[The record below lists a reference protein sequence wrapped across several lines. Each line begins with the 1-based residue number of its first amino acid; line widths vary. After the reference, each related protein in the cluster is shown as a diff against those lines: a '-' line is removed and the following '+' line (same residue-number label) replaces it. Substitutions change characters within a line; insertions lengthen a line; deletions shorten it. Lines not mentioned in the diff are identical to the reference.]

1 MCIQRTQYSCRHTN
15 LRQLP
20 CGDFK
25 KVKQG
30 RSFFGFKPAAIVPC
44 HRRYDWSLDEL
55 CPKCR
60 ILQEQVR
67 EAWKLGSLS
76 GYATPASSP
85 RSLSVQDS
93 TPRECHQSPTPVRT
107 TRALRPDSYYE
118 PGLNA
123 GVANLPGHYEVS
135 APFDQAARGPRPYSY
150 YDPAANALAGNLPG
164 HYEVSAPVS
173 HTARGSRPD
182 SYHDPAVNA
191 IAGNLPGHYEVSTSA
206 QLTVPSQRQS
216 TRSVPDQTPSRNNR
230 SHTASPPVAM
240 LSRQHRGPQ
249 PAPVS
254 ALSSYPGNYAQGD
267 GAVSPV
273 SSEECGSR
281 LVSPL
286 SDAGDV
292 GAQFWQQKSG
302 PQYYGASRHEHICV
316 DSVLSIHHVNGY
328 GDSSSDPKAHD
339 LDLAAVTT
347 GLSRMIPGEEAG
359 TRMSEPVALRAKTS
373 LRHFQVRGE

>member
-30 RSFFGFKPAAIVPC
+30 RGFFSFKPAAIVPC
-44 HRRYDWSLDEL
+44 HRRYDWNLDEL

-60 ILQEQVR
+60 MLQQQVR

-76 GYATPASSP
+76 GYPTPASSP
-85 RSLSVQDS
+85 RSLSIQDS
-93 TPRECHQSPTPVRT
+93 TPREIQQPSTPVRT
-107 TRALRPDSYYE
+107 THALRPDSYYE

-123 GVANLPGHYEVS
+123 SVANLPGHYEVS
-135 APFDQAARGPRPYSY
+135 APVVQAARGTRPYSY
-150 YDPAANALAGNLPG
+150 YDPAVNALAGNLPG

-182 SYHDPAVNA
+182 SYYDPAVNA
-191 IAGNLPGHYEVSTSA
+191 FTGNLPSHYEVSTSA
-206 QLTVPSQRQS
+206 HLTVPSQLQS
-216 TRSVPDQTPSRNNR
+216 MRLAPDQTPSQYNR
-230 SHTASPPVAM
+230 SHTASPPVAT

-254 ALSSYPGNYAQGD
+254 ALSSYPGNYAQG
-267 GAVSPV
+267 GGEVSPV
-273 SSEECGSR
+273 SSEECGPR

-302 PQYYGASRHEHICV
+302 PHYGAS
-316 DSVLSIHHVNGY
+316 
-328 GDSSSDPKAHD
+328 SSSRREDM
-339 LDLAAVTT
+339 T
-347 GLSRMIPGEEAG
+347 G
-359 TRMSEPVALRAKTS
+359 V
-373 LRHFQVRGE
+373 FQVDTKKT